1 LRRINAHRDKREET
15 APASKLRSK
24 YTRLF
29 RLAEE
34 TTKPI
39 YLFRFPRPLID
50 AVLCRGI
57 RLRQIR

>member
-1 LRRINAHRDKREET
+1 VRRINAHRDKREET
-15 APASKLRSK
+15 APASKLRFK

-39 YLFRFPRPLID
+39 YLFRFAPTID
-50 AVLCRGI
+50 
-57 RLRQIR
+57 

>member
-15 APASKLRSK
+15 APASKLRFK

-29 RLAEE
+29 RPAEE

-39 YLFRFPRPLID
+39 YLFRFARPLID
-50 AVLCRGI
+50 AVLCHGI